1 MVVVAALFGVGAY
14 HLVRAPAGAHPVAV
28 FTGGDPLPE
37 GDTLG
42 AADFAEMAEAAFEP
56 VYSLDPDPLYLL
68 IWRGIKDAAAGARRF
83 AKEGLERQPFLT
95 AVVCAAV
102 LFAGVW
108 LL

>member
-1 MVVVAALFGVGAY
+1 MS
-14 HLVRAPAGAHPVAV
+14 V

-42 AADFAEMAEAAFEP
+42 AVDFAEMAEAAFEP
-56 VYSLDPDPLYLL
+56 VYSLDPDSLYLA
-68 IWRGIKDAAAGARRF
+68 IWRGIKDVATGARRF
-83 AKEGLERQPFLT
+83 ATEGLERQPFLT
-95 AVVCAAV
+95 AMLCAAV